1 MACKTKGCK
10 SGGLSDRQREVLE
23 ALAKCKEAC
32 GSKDI
37 AAATSLEPKQ
47 ISCQITALK
56 KKGYV
61 DSPARC
67 KYTITKDGQKAL

>member
-1 MACKTKGCK
+1 MGCKTCAKE
-10 SGGLSDRQREVLE
+10 SVNDNQRLVLE
-23 ALAKCKEAC
+23 ALARSKEAC

-37 AAATSLEPKQ
+37 AAASGLEAKQ
-47 ISCQITALK
+47 VSCQITALK

-67 KYTITKDGQKAL
+67 KYAITGEGKKAIA

>member
-1 MACKTKGCK
+1 MGCK
-10 SGGLSDRQREVLE
+10 QCATESVNDNQRLVLE
-23 ALAKCKEAC
+23 AIAKSKEAC

-37 AAATSLEPKQ
+37 AVASGLEPKQ
-47 ISCQITALK
+47 VSCQITALK

-67 KYTITKDGQKAL
+67 KYAITSQGKKAVA